1 MFETIASALISA
13 LASPAYLVIL
23 AAVLTA
29 GIVRGFSGF
38 GSGMIIAPVAAAF
51 ESPQF
56 AVVLIIVVDSVPSLP
71 VVIPAMRHAV
81 WREVVPV
88 CLGFLALVGAG
99 LALLKFGDPVALR
112 WIMAATIFAAVA
124 LMLAGWRYEGPRGPW
139 ISGLVGSL
147 CGVLGGAF
155 AMGGPPAILYWIAS
169 PLAATLVRANM
180 MVFLFFTDV
189 VTGAGL
195 YFSGLF
201 TADGVIKGIIAAPV
215 YLAGLL
221 IGTRLFSLASE
232 TTYRRIAFAIIILA
246 AALSLP
252 VLDGQLGR

>member
-1 MFETIASALISA
+1 MLDTLLPILT
-13 LASPAYLVIL
+13 SPAFLVIL
-23 AAVLTA
+23 AAVVTA
-29 GIVRGFSGF
+29 GLVRGFSGF

-56 AVVLIIVVDSVPSLP
+56 AVVLIIVIDSVPSLP

-88 CLGFLALVGAG
+88 SLGFLALVGAG
-99 LALLKFGDPVALR
+99 LALLKAGEPVMLR
-112 WIMAATIFAAVA
+112 WTMTATIFCAVA
-124 LMLAGWRYEGPRGPW
+124 LMLAGWRYRGPRNPA
-139 ISGLVGSL
+139 ISGMVGAL

-169 PLAATLVRANM
+169 PLAAALVRANT
-180 MVFLFFTDV
+180 MVFLFFTDM

-195 YFSGLF
+195 YLSGLF
-201 TADGVIKGIIAAPV
+201 TTDGIIKGVIAAPL

-221 IGTRLFSLASE
+221 IGTRYFSLASE
-232 TTYRRIAFAIIILA
+232 QTYRRIAFAIIIMA
-246 AALSLP
+246 AVLSLP
-252 VLDGQLGR
+252 VLDDLLGR